1 MINGN
6 HDFIFPLEQSQK
18 PLFHLFM
25 LPESQK
31 RHCVLEG
38 GHVPPRPQEIA
49 RETLDWLDRTLG
61 PVRTTAGP

>member
-6 HDFIFPLEQSQK
+6 HDFIFPLENSQK
-18 PLFHLFM
+18 PLFRLLT
-25 LPESQK
+25 LPENQK

-38 GHVPPRPQEIA
+38 GHVPSRPQEVA

-61 PVRTTAGP
+61 PVRTARP